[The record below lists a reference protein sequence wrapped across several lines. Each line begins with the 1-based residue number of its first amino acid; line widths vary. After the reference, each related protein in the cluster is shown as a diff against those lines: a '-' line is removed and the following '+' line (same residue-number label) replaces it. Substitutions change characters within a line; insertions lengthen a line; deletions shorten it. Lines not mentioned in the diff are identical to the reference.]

1 MALEEITSTLVGAY
15 AGFIS
20 SLPLFFQ
27 NFFNLFFLAL
37 LIVIYAVFIWKFHRF
52 IGTRNIFNLNLN
64 KYNTSEHPTIA
75 KIVAGFL
82 YLLEYI
88 ILLPIIIFFWFAV
101 FTIFLIFLT
110 EDLQVSAVLT
120 LSVTIIAAIRMCSYL
135 PNYGENVARE
145 VAKLL
150 PLTLLAV
157 SVVNS
162 GFFDFERIIGQLTQ
176 LPAFFDLILNYL
188 LFIIILEIILR
199 FFEFVFSFL
208 ELEEEEPEEKKKGK
222 ED

>member
-1 MALEEITSTLVGAY
+1 MALEVITSELVGAY
-15 AGFIS
+15 NGFLGV
-20 SLPLFFQ
+20 LPPFFQ
-27 NFFNLFFLAL
+27 SFINLFFLAL
-37 LIVIYAVFIWKFHRF
+37 LIVIYAVFIWKFHKF

-64 KYNTSEHPTIA
+64 KYNTAEHPTVA

-88 ILLPIIIFFWFAV
+88 ILLPVIIFFWFAV

-110 EDLQVSAVLT
+110 ENLPLNTVLT
-120 LSVTIIAAIRMCSYL
+120 LSVTVIAAIRMCSYL
-135 PNYGENVARE
+135 PNYGETIAKE
-145 VAKLL
+145 VAKLF

-157 SVVNS
+157 SVVTP
-162 GFFDFERIIGQLTQ
+162 GFFDFERIIGQLAEI
-176 LPAFFDLILNYL
+176 PAFFGLILNYL
-188 LFIIILEIILR
+188 FFIIILETILR

-208 ELEEEEPEEKKKGK
+208 NLEEPEEKRKKD

>member
-1 MALEEITSTLVGAY
+1 MALEEITSQLIESYTA
-15 AGFIS
+15 FID

-27 NFFNLFFLAL
+27 SFFNLFFLAL

-64 KYNTSEHPTIA
+64 KYNTADHPTIA
-75 KIVAGFL
+75 KIVAGSL

-88 ILLPIIIFFWFAV
+88 ILLPVIIFFWFAV

-110 EDLQVSAVLT
+110 ENLELSTVLT

-135 PNYGENVARE
+135 PNYGETVAKE

-150 PLTLLAV
+150 PL
-157 SVVNS
+157 
-162 GFFDFERIIGQLTQ
+162 
-176 LPAFFDLILNYL
+176 
-188 LFIIILEIILR
+188 
-199 FFEFVFSFL
+199 
-208 ELEEEEPEEKKKGK
+208 
-222 ED
+222 

>member
-1 MALEEITSTLVGAY
+1 MALEEITSQLIESYTA
-15 AGFIS
+15 FID

-27 NFFNLFFLAL
+27 SFFNLFFLAL

-64 KYNTSEHPTIA
+64 KYNTADHPTIA
-75 KIVAGFL
+75 KIVAGSL

-88 ILLPIIIFFWFAV
+88 ILLPVIIFFWFAV

-110 EDLQVSAVLT
+110 ENLELNTVLT

-135 PNYGENVARE
+135 PNYGETIAKE

-157 SVVNS
+157 SVVTS
-162 GFFDFERIIGQLTQ
+162 DFFDFERIIGQLAEI
-176 LPAFFDLILNYL
+176 PEFFSLILNYL
-188 LFIIILEIILR
+188 FFIVILETILR

-208 ELEEEEPEEKKKGK
+208 NLEDEEPRKK
-222 ED
+222 